1 MPAIVIDSSRASP
14 APIGASPIGAPP
26 IGAASFAAETA
37 PARALF
43 AHWPTGSGTSHYKP
57 SPRRATERLAAELAG
72 SMLWPRST
80 IIDVGCRASG
90 LAGRWLAEDHRVIGT
105 ASDRDLLDSLDEADL
120 HPAFTLVR
128 GDADTIDM
136 PAGSADLVTA
146 FDVVQYA
153 DDPAASIARFADW
166 VRPGGAVCVQVDSL
180 LAAHAEMIRDG
191 RETEADR
198 MLVTRRSRVAN
209 GACGAETHLFT
220 AAALRDAFRAAGLV
234 DVEVRGL
241 VIGASLWG
249 RIGVAA
255 RMRHNEE
262 EYLALERS
270 FWKEPALA
278 DQGLHLFAMGRRPRG
293 SVDAW

>member
-1 MPAIVIDSSRASP
+1 MPPVAN
-14 APIGASPIGAPP
+14 
-26 IGAASFAAETA
+26 AAEME
-37 PARALF
+37 PARSLF
-43 AHWPTGSGTSHYKP
+43 AHWPSGFENIHRKP
-57 SPRRATERLAAELAG
+57 SPRRATELLAGELAG

-80 IIDVGCRASG
+80 IIDVGCGAAG
-90 LAGRWLAEDHRVIGT
+90 IAGRWLAENHRVIGT
-105 ASDRDLLDSLDEADL
+105 ADDRDLLDSLDETDL
-120 HPAFTLVR
+120 HPAFTLVE
-128 GDADTIDM
+128 GATGTIDM
-136 PAGSADLVTA
+136 PGGAADLVAA
-146 FDVVQYA
+146 FDVVQHV
-153 DDPAASIARFADW
+153 DDPAAAIARFADW

-180 LAAHAEMIRDG
+180 LAAHAETIRDG

-198 MLVTRRSRVAN
+198 MLVTRRRGLAS
-209 GACGAETHLFT
+209 GARGADTHLFT

-241 VIGASLWG
+241 LIGASLWG

-293 SVDAW
+293 TAEVW

>member
-1 MPAIVIDSSRASP
+1 MPAIAIDASRASRVP
-14 APIGASPIGAPP
+14 VSVPP

-37 PARALF
+37 PARSLF
-43 AHWPTGSGTSHYKP
+43 AHWPTGANTSHCKP
-57 SPRRATERLAAELAG
+57 SPRRATELLAAELVG

-80 IIDVGCRASG
+80 IIDVGCGASG
-90 LAGRWLAEDHRVIGT
+90 LAGRWLAEHHRVIGT

-136 PAGSADLVTA
+136 PDGSADLVTA
-146 FDVVQYA
+146 FDVVQHA

-209 GACGAETHLFT
+209 GAARGADTHLFT

-262 EYLALERS
+262 DYLALERS

-293 SVDAW
+293 SVEAW